1 MKASRVAQYGLLTAL
16 ALVLSWVESLLP
28 PLGVPGV
35 KLGLPNLA
43 IVFALYRLGFREA
56 CVISLARVVLVTLLF
71 GNGAALAYSIA
82 GAALSLSLMGL
93 LKKTGKFS
101 SVGVSVAGGVAHNA
115 GQILVA
121 MALLETSRLAWYL
134 PVLWISGTVAV
145 MASTVLTA
153 RMITGQSKARLPS
166 RTPVERKSGTTVKK

>member
-1 MKASRVAQYGLLTAL
+1 MKASKIAQYGLLTAL
-16 ALVLSWVESLLP
+16 ALVLSYLESLIP
-28 PLGVPGV
+28 PLWVPGV

-43 IVFALYRLGFREA
+43 VVFALYRLGWKDA
-56 CVISLARVVLVTLLF
+56 CAISLVRVVLVTLLF

-101 SVGVSVAGGVAHNA
+101 TVGVSVAGGVSHNA

-134 PVLWISGTVAV
+134 PVLWVSGTIAG
-145 MASTVLTA
+145 VL
-153 RMITGQSKARLPS
+153 IGIVSGVL
-166 RTPVERKSGTTVKK
+166 VERVPDPK

>member
-1 MKASRVAQYGLLTAL
+1 MKASKIAQYGLLTAL
-16 ALVLSWVESLLP
+16 ALVLSYLESLIP
-28 PLGVPGV
+28 PLWVPGV

-43 IVFALYRLGFREA
+43 VVFALYRLGWKDA
-56 CVISLARVVLVTLLF
+56 CAISLVRVVLVTLLF

-101 SVGVSVAGGVAHNA
+101 TVGISVAGGVAHNA

-134 PVLWISGTVAV
+134 PVLWVSGTIAG
-145 MASTVLTA
+145 VL
-153 RMITGQSKARLPS
+153 IGIVSGVL
-166 RTPVERKSGTTVKK
+166 VERVPDPK

>member
-1 MKASRVAQYGLLTAL
+1 MKASKIAQYGLLTAL
-16 ALVLSWVESLLP
+16 ALVLSYLESLIP
-28 PLGVPGV
+28 PLWVPGV

-43 IVFALYRLGFREA
+43 VVFALYRLGWKDA
-56 CVISLARVVLVTLLF
+56 CAISLARVVLVTLLF

-101 SVGVSVAGGVAHNA
+101 TVGISVAGGVAHNA

-134 PVLWISGTVAV
+134 PVLWVSGTVAG
-145 MASTVLTA
+145 VLIGIVA
-153 RMITGQSKARLPS
+153 GVL
-166 RTPVERKSGTTVKK
+166 VERVP

>member
-1 MKASRVAQYGLLTAL
+1 MKASKIAQYGLLTAL
-16 ALVLSWVESLLP
+16 ALVLSYLESLIP
-28 PLGVPGV
+28 PLWVPGV

-43 IVFALYRLGFREA
+43 VVFALYRLGWKDA
-56 CVISLARVVLVTLLF
+56 CAISLVRVVLVTLLF

-101 SVGVSVAGGVAHNA
+101 SIGVSVAGGVAHNA

-121 MALLETSRLAWYL
+121 MVLLETARLAWYL
-134 PVLWISGTVAV
+134 PVLWVSGTVAG
-145 MASTVLTA
+145 VLIGIVA
-153 RMITGQSKARLPS
+153 GVL
-166 RTPVERKSGTTVKK
+166 VERVP

>member
-1 MKASRVAQYGLLTAL
+1 MKASKVAQYGLITAL
-16 ALVLSWVESLLP
+16 ALVLSYLESLLP

-43 IVFALYRLGFREA
+43 IVFALYRLNWKDA
-56 CVISLARVVLVTLLF
+56 CIISLVRVVLVTLLF
-71 GNGAALAYSIA
+71 GNGAALAYSVA

-93 LKKTGKFS
+93 LKRTEKFS
-101 SVGVSVAGGVAHNA
+101 PVGVSVAGGVAHNA

-134 PVLWISGTVAV
+134 PVLWISGTVAG
-145 MASTVLTA
+145 VL
-153 RMITGQSKARLPS
+153 IGVVSGVL
-166 RTPVERKSGTTVKK
+166 VERVPDKK

>member
-1 MKASRVAQYGLLTAL
+1 MKASKIAQYGLLTAL
-16 ALVLSWVESLLP
+16 ALVLSYLESLIP
-28 PLGVPGV
+28 PLWVPGV

-43 IVFALYRLGFREA
+43 VVFALYRLGWKDA
-56 CVISLARVVLVTLLF
+56 CAISLARVVLVTLLF

-101 SVGVSVAGGVAHNA
+101 TVGISVAGGVAHHA

-134 PVLWISGTVAV
+134 PVLWVSGTIAG
-145 MASTVLTA
+145 VL
-153 RMITGQSKARLPS
+153 IGIVSGVL
-166 RTPVERKSGTTVKK
+166 VERVPDPK

>member
-1 MKASRVAQYGLLTAL
+1 MKASKVAQYGLLTAL
-16 ALVLSWVESLLP
+16 ALVLSYLESLVP

-43 IVFALYRLGFREA
+43 VVFALYRLGFKDA
-56 CVISLARVVLVTLLF
+56 CAISLVRVVLVALLF

-82 GAALSLSLMGL
+82 GAALSLALMGL
-93 LKKTGKFS
+93 LKRTGKFS

-134 PVLWISGTVAV
+134 PVLWISGMIAG
-145 MASTVLTA
+145 VLVK
-153 RMITGQSKARLPS
+153 RVP
-166 RTPVERKSGTTVKK
+166 ERK

>member
-1 MKASRVAQYGLLTAL
+1 MKASRLAQYGLLIAL
-16 ALVLSWVESLLP
+16 ALALSYAESLLP

-43 IVFALYRLGFREA
+43 VVFALYRLGWRDA
-56 CVISLARVVLVTLLF
+56 CVISLARAALAALLF
-71 GNGAALAYSIA
+71 GNGAALVYSAA
-82 GAALSLSLMGL
+82 GAVLSLAVMGL
-93 LKKTGKFS
+93 LKKTDQFS

-134 PVLWISGTVAV
+134 PVLWISGTVAG
-145 MASTVLTA
+145 VL
-153 RMITGQSKARLPS
+153 IGIVSGIL
-166 RTPVERKSGTTVKK
+166 VERIPMK

>member
-1 MKASRVAQYGLLTAL
+1 MKPEKVAQYGLLTAL
-16 ALVLSWVESLLP
+16 ALALSWVESLLP

-134 PVLWISGTVAV
+134 PVLWISGTVAG
-145 MASTVLTA
+145 VLVG
-153 RMITGQSKARLPS
+153 I
-166 RTPVERKSGTTVKK
+166 VSGALVKRIPDQK

>member
-1 MKASRVAQYGLLTAL
+1 MKASKVAQYGLMTAL
-16 ALVLSWVESLLP
+16 ALVLSWLESLLP

-43 IVFALYRLGFREA
+43 IVFALYRLSWKDA
-56 CVISLARVVLVTLLF
+56 CVISLVRIVLVTLLF
-71 GNGAALAYSIA
+71 GNGAALAYSVA
-82 GAALSLSLMGL
+82 GAALSLALMGL

-134 PVLWISGTVAV
+134 PVLWISGTVAG
-145 MASTVLTA
+145 VL
-153 RMITGQSKARLPS
+153 IG
-166 RTPVERKSGTTVKK
+166 VVSGELVKRVPDQK

>member
-1 MKASRVAQYGLLTAL
+1 MRASKVAQYGLITAL
-16 ALVLSWVESLLP
+16 ALVLSYLESLVP

-43 IVFALYRLGFREA
+43 IVFALYRLSWKDA
-56 CVISLARVVLVTLLF
+56 CVVSLARVVLATLLF
-71 GNGAALAYSIA
+71 GNGAALAYSVA
-82 GAALSLSLMGL
+82 GAALSLTVMGL

-134 PVLWISGTVAV
+134 PVLWVSGTVAG
-145 MASTVLTA
+145 VL
-153 RMITGQSKARLPS
+153 IGI
-166 RTPVERKSGTTVKK
+166 VSGVLVKRVPNQK

>member
-1 MKASRVAQYGLLTAL
+1 MKASKIAQYGLLTAL
-16 ALVLSWVESLLP
+16 ALVLSYLESLIP
-28 PLGVPGV
+28 PLWVPGV

-43 IVFALYRLGFREA
+43 VVFALYRLGWKDA
-56 CVISLARVVLVTLLF
+56 CAISLVRVVLVTLLF

-93 LKKTGKFS
+93 LKKTRKFS
-101 SVGVSVAGGVAHNA
+101 TVGVSVAGGVAHNA

-134 PVLWISGTVAV
+134 PVLWVSGTIAG
-145 MASTVLTA
+145 VL
-153 RMITGQSKARLPS
+153 IGIVSGVL
-166 RTPVERKSGTTVKK
+166 VERVPDQK